1 MSARDESC
9 ASEMLYAGKFQRV
22 RSALVIK
29 SIKQSDLEWQ
39 CTSALCECDLNIFS
53 CGGRRSLRDFN
64 WLAQTNK

>member
-29 SIKQSDLEWQ
+29 SIKQSDLELQ
-39 CTSALCECDLNIFS
+39 CTSALYASVIWIFS
-53 CGGRRSLRDFN
+53 PAAAGARCGILIG
-64 WLAQTNK
+64 